1 MGEEGMWRGAM
12 EYLVQNA
19 GGLGA
24 REAIDLRDGIINVLE
39 SMGDGLGQGVE
50 QGLRDIG
57 QGGRIDGILS
67 RAEYVRDSALNTRR
81 IFNELSTWRTVQGDL
96 YQGMQNLRG
105 DMDMLARLGLANLQG
120 LHDAGFRQEPRDAVQ
135 DEGYRPGEDPNVLL
149 NRILQMI
156 PGNEENKNQIRA
168 IIDADGNGNVDAG
181 ELQSAFNDNSII
193 NRMGELNPVI
203 SRMFK
208 DPNFRSR
215 TIQKLPSQSIYKDV
229 RPSSNQV
236 NEVLQGYALYEQ
248 DENFFNVNF

>member
-1 MGEEGMWRGAM
+1 
-12 EYLVQNA
+12 
-19 GGLGA
+19 
-24 REAIDLRDGIINVLE
+24 
-39 SMGDGLGQGVE
+39 MGDGLGQGM
-50 QGLRDIG
+50 QAGLDELKYA
-57 QGGRIDGILS
+57 GRPVAGVIS
-67 RAEYVRDSALNTRR
+67 RADYVRDSALNMRR
-81 IFNELSTWRTVQGDL
+81 IFNELNAGRTVQGDL
-96 YQGMQNLRG
+96 FQGIQNLRG

-120 LHDAGFRQEPRDAVQ
+120 LREVGFRQEPRDPVQ
-135 DEGYRPGEDPNVLL
+135 NEGYRPGEDPNVIL
-149 NRILQMI
+149 NQILQRL

-168 IIDADGNGNVDAG
+168 IIDADGNGNVDAN

-236 NEVLQGYALYEQ
+236 NEVLQGYALFEQ